1 MQRERLIPV
10 RVRLTAS
17 TATTR
22 TVVYVVQFM
31 TSGKPAKENGKL
43 SWLRDHAQAV
53 CAKPS
58 ETHMAQGRASDT
70 RARALSSKHTRT
82 CARSRAHR
90 LSQNRA
96 NAKRAGALAQ
106 TQTQTHAR
114 THIRA
119 HTLARTKMR
128 CCSAP
133 HLPAIFARVR
143 KSHLGVRRSRSLQ
156 EQQEGLPSSFGA
168 LGNMSCRERVQ
179 RVHVLVCSTQG
190 FI

>member
-10 RVRLTAS
+10 RVRFDCLNRDYS
-17 TATTR
+17 NR
-22 TVVYVVQFM
+22 FVYVVQFM

-90 LSQNRA
+90 LSQKRA
-96 NAKRAGALAQ
+96 NAKRAGAREQ
-106 TQTQTHAR
+106 TQPQTHAR

-119 HTLARTKMR
+119 HDMHLHTHEHSRTHARAHTDEMLQHTTPSRHLCESAQVAFR
-128 CCSAP
+128 CT
-133 HLPAIFARVR
+133 AITVLTRTT
-143 KSHLGVRRSRSLQ
+143 RRSPFLFWSPRQCVVS
-156 EQQEGLPSSFGA
+156 
-168 LGNMSCRERVQ
+168 
-179 RVHVLVCSTQG
+179 
-190 FI
+190 